1 MEMRG
6 KGHDVEEAA
15 VRTGAMRLRP
25 VFLTSINDVLG
36 LMPLILGLNVNL
48 IGREIQYGAPSTQ
61 YWTELSTTVAGGLAF
76 ATFLTLLLTPC
87 MLVLGPRMRQ
97 GLARPVSWLKSIRR
111 KRAPA
116 PYAARR

>member
-1 MEMRG
+1 MRR

-25 VFLTSINDVLG
+25 VFLTSVNDVLG

-97 GLARPVSWLKSIRR
+97 GLSERLTWAGRFRR
-111 KRAPA
+111 KHSPA
-116 PYAARR
+116 AAE